1 MRIAIV
7 YDSGYGH
14 TERVAQAVAEGVWE
28 VEGAQVSL
36 ISVADGVQWAEL
48 EKSDAIIFGS
58 PTYNG
63 SISARFKQFFEDSAK
78 AAKSRQAL
86 PTLEHRS
93 VK

>member
-1 MRIAIV
+1 MC
-7 YDSGYGH
+7 H
-14 TERVAQAVAEGVWE
+14 Q
-28 VEGAQVSL
+28 
-36 ISVADGVQWAEL
+36 L
-48 EKSDAIIFGS
+48 EKSDAIIVGS
-58 PTYNG
+58 PTSND